1 MTLTTTTRNER
12 MSGNG
17 QPFPYRR
24 ILAGVSVGLIC
35 LLALCGP
42 PPSSAAERVPK
53 QVVKDLADHAVEILR
68 NQSLP
73 KDEKRTELEALAY
86 ANMDFQ
92 TLSRLVLARNWRR
105 LSKAQQEE
113 FVEEFKRHLSVTYG
127 ERINDYK
134 NESVQVTGERQ
145 EPRGDYTV
153 QTKILRGGP
162 GDVEVDY
169 RLRQRDNQWKII
181 DVTVEG
187 VSLVANF
194 RSQFQEIMANGGPD
208 KLLRLLREKNERG
221 EPLKS

>member
-1 MTLTTTTRNER
+1 MVAPIC
-12 MSGNG
+12 S
-17 QPFPYRR
+17 
-24 ILAGVSVGLIC
+24 GLIC
-35 LLALCGP
+35 LLALCGSP
-42 PPSSAAERVPK
+42 ASRAAEREPE
-53 QVVKDLADHAVEILR
+53 QVVRDLADQAVAVLR
-68 NQSLP
+68 DQSLST
-73 KDEKRTELEALAY
+73 DQKRSKLENLAH
-86 ANMDFQ
+86 ANMDFY

-105 LSKAQQEE
+105 LSKAQQGE

-127 ERINDYK
+127 DRINDYK
-134 NESVQVTGERQ
+134 NESVRVIGERK

-169 RLRQRDNQWKII
+169 RLRRRDEQWKII
-181 DVTVEG
+181 DVIVEG